1 MGTGGDV
8 DIRSGKSTPKSSGAV
23 SIRTQNAGDSGVSG
37 ALTFATG
44 TTSNGDSGDIAI
56 SSGSA
61 ASGKGGSISVT
72 VGQSSVGPGG
82 SITMNGGQTSANSQ
96 SGGSVSLTGGQS
108 TGSGSSGGGIY
119 LTGGQSSS
127 GAGGSIIIKPG
138 AGSSSGSTYI
148 QTHAGTTQMTISNSG
163 VTVSA
168 TLTAQ
173 STVYAVGGFYVG
185 TSSNKALIS
194 NILRGS
200 YTIPGCTGV
209 ADPSTG
215 QKQQTIIAPGS
226 NWGSMNGRVIF
237 NGWPTG
243 ASTLKLR
250 LFNAAT
256 DGTSASIASKTF
268 YWVVIQY
275 S

>member
-1 MGTGGDV
+1 MG
-8 DIRSGKSTPKSSGAV
+8 
-23 SIRTQNAGDSGVSG
+23 
-37 ALTFATG
+37 G
-44 TTSNGDSGDIAI
+44 TTGNGDSGDISI
-56 SSGSA
+56 SSGGA
-61 ASGKGGSISVT
+61 ASGKGGSISLT
-72 VGQSSVGPGG
+72 VGQSTVGPGG
-82 SITMNGGQTSANSQ
+82 SIFLNGGPTSASSQ
-96 SGGSVSLTGGQS
+96 SGGSVTLTGGQS
-108 TGSGSSGGGIY
+108 TGSGSSGGGVY

-138 AGSSSGSTYI
+138 AGSSSGSTYL

-200 YTIPGCTGV
+200 YTIPGGTGALGAMQGTDFTISGCTGV